1 MMDIWMIASLSL
13 PFLEVILHTII
24 DRLQCKSKIKI
35 TTIKIKPIH
44 PGDSLNMDY
53 EKQNQN
59 VLTVAKFFAVYGL
72 TFCYILFL
80 ILFFSIGLWYP
91 EMYTP

>member
-1 MMDIWMIASLSL
+1 MIASLSL

-24 DRLQCKSKIKI
+24 DRLQCKIKI

-44 PGDSLNMDY
+44 PGDSLNLDY
-53 EKQNQN
+53 EKQKRKL
-59 VLTVAKFFAVYGL
+59 LTITKFFAIYGL
-72 TFCYILFL
+72 TCCYILFL

-91 EMYTP
+91 ENV